1 MSDIEKYL
9 SELVSKYHNQLE
21 EFSRV
26 ELEKILLELIQ
37 SGDLVRLCTPEKA
50 YSMHPFRDEIRLE
63 SYNSISY
70 IPFRLAKEQQIKL
83 KEKDKEIEDIYHQ
96 IEATLIMNDKTSK
109 KLEIALDA
117 LEFYSHEKNRDGWG
131 VGQVAGLISGHRYDI
146 SCCACNEENKGKTAR
161 QALEKISKLESEK

>member
-1 MSDIEKYL
+1 MNHKIINVEFGKYKNERLKKKCSTCDDLWRGYYEAWTFKEK
-9 SELVSKYHNQLE
+9 Q
-21 EFSRV
+21 
-26 ELEKILLELIQ
+26 
-37 SGDLVRLCTPEKA
+37 
-50 YSMHPFRDEIRLE
+50 
-63 SYNSISY
+63 
-70 IPFRLAKEQQIKL
+70 L